1 MIREGTKTGF
11 FARKWSSC
19 NFLRNRNLQFCDF
32 WKFSSLIAK
41 IKNAIFWRKIC
52 PFWFRFRVS
61 SPDFLLTWSLL
72 FWIHYSTAN
81 MNYFLQPPSSWKSP
95 NFFLLISLTCI
106 LYYTKSWWNQIRIFW
121 AKNGFRSFMA
131 HMKARDSKP
140 PLTKF

>member
-19 NFLRNRNLQFCDF
+19 NFLRERNLQFCDF

-41 IKNAIFWRKIC
+41 IKNAIFWRKLC

-81 MNYFLQPPSSWKSP
+81 MNYFLQPPSSWKTTP
-95 NFFLLISLTCI
+95 PIFLLISLTCI
-106 LYYTKSWWNQIRIFW
+106 LYYTKSYKNVKKKLQKIKKLIRSMRWI
-121 AKNGFRSFMA
+121 K
-131 HMKARDSKP
+131 
-140 PLTKF
+140 LT